1 MKANIGKLD
10 RIFRI
15 LFAVLLIA
23 VAISGLIEISQLT
36 KIILIIAS
44 VILIFTATVRVCPI
58 YLPFGIK
65 TCKD

>member
-15 LFAVLLIA
+15 VLAVILLA
-23 VAISGLIEISQLT
+23 VAISGMIEMAQWT
-36 KIILIIAS
+36 KIILIVTS
-44 VILIFTATVRVCPI
+44 VILIFTATVRVCPL
-58 YLPFGIK
+58 YMPFGIK

>member
-1 MKANIGKLD
+1 MKVNIGKLD

-15 LFAVLLIA
+15 VLAVILIGI
-23 VAISGLIEISQLT
+23 VLSGVIEIGQYL
-36 KIILIIAS
+36 KITLILVS
-44 VILIFTATVRVCPI
+44 VILIFTATIRVCPL

>member
-15 LFAVLLIA
+15 VLAVILLA
-23 VAISGLIEISQLT
+23 VAISGMIEMAQWT
-36 KIILIIAS
+36 KIILIVAS
-44 VILIFTATVRVCPI
+44 VILIFTATVKVCPL
-58 YLPFGIK
+58 YMPFGIK